1 MAALIGGI
9 TAWAATTGSDGGRTD
24 AQAATGVS
32 APGTTGAGT
41 ATAPAAGGTGAPGG
55 APVTIGWAGD
65 AVPAA
70 DAFGLP
76 PDPSVLLGEVRS
88 ILRRPDLMIGNLE
101 GTLTTR
107 GTSKCPGGSGGNCY
121 AFRSPPSYARLF
133 ADAGFDVMNLAN
145 NHAADY
151 GPVGLEDTRRALRAV
166 KVDHTG
172 APGQVTV
179 REVKGTRVAVVGFA
193 SYTWSAPLN
202 EPRAVR
208 ALVRK
213 AASQADLVVVTFHG
227 GAEGSDRQHVPQGRE
242 DYLGENRGDLRAFA
256 RTAVDAG
263 ADLVVGSGPH
273 VLRGLEVYK
282 GRLVAYSTGNFVGW
296 RTFSLSGPLSVSCV
310 LEVTLR
316 PDGRWVR
323 GRIVPTRL
331 VDPGRA
337 APDPSRQAVQVMRSL
352 SDADFGARAPRIS
365 STGAITPPGRG

>member
-1 MAALIGGI
+1 MAATIGGV
-9 TAWAATTGSDGGRTD
+9 TAWAATAGSDREGTE
-24 AQAATGVS
+24 AQAATARGGSAAGATTVAPARAAEES
-32 APGTTGAGT
+32 API
-41 ATAPAAGGTGAPGG
+41 
-55 APVTIGWAGD
+55 TIGWAGD
-65 AVPAA
+65 AVPAS

-76 PDPSVLLGEVRS
+76 SDPSVLFRDVRAV
-88 ILRRPDLMIGNLE
+88 LRRPDLMVGNLE

-107 GTSKCPGGSGGNCY
+107 GASKCPGGSGGSCY

-133 ADAGFDVMNLAN
+133 ADAGFDVLNLAN
-145 NHAADY
+145 NHASDY
-151 GPVGLEDTRRALRAV
+151 GPVGLADTRRALEGA
-166 KVDHTG
+166 KIAHTG

-179 REVKGTRVAVVGFA
+179 RTVKGVKVAVVGFA

-208 ALVRK
+208 SLVRK
-213 AASQADLVVVTFHG
+213 AATQADLVVVAVDG

-256 RTAVDAG
+256 RTAIDAG

-296 RTFSLSGPLSVSCV
+296 RTFALSGALSQSCV
-310 LEVTLR
+310 LQVTLR
-316 PDGRWVR
+316 ADGRWVR

-331 VDPGRA
+331 VGEGAAALDP
-337 APDPSRQAVQVMRSL
+337 DRQAVRVMRSL
-352 SDADFGARAPRIS
+352 SQADFGNRAPRIAD
-365 STGAITPPGRG
+365 TGAITLRSRS